1 MSHQPANPSPDIV
14 RLRNEGYEVEI
25 RGAHLLVSHV
35 PCVNASGQIEFG
47 TLVST
52 LALAGNA
59 ITKPDTHV
67 VHFIGPHPCH
77 KDGSV
82 MTQIQHSS
90 QTQTLAE
97 GIVVNHS
104 FSNKPPNGYPD
115 YYEKMNRYAEVISA
129 PAQSLDPTVT
139 AKTFRVIEAKPEE
152 SVFNY
157 FDTNSS
163 RAEIE
168 AISDKLKGHK
178 VGIVGVGGTG
188 SYVLDL
194 VAKTPVDEIHL
205 FDRDVF
211 CQHNAFR
218 SPGAP
223 SVEQLLNP
231 PLKVNYL
238 TEIYSRMRRKIIP
251 HPVALSAE
259 NVHLLHGL
267 DFVFICMDE
276 GRSKREIAA
285 LLEASAS
292 SFVDVGM
299 GVQVGDNNL
308 LGIVRV
314 TTSTPRKW
322 DHFTKCVSFNDA
334 KDDAYSTNIQIA
346 DLNMLNAAL
355 AVIKWKKL
363 RGFYQDMEHEH
374 DSTYTINE
382 NQLLSEEAQP

>member
-1 MSHQPANPSPDIV
+1 
-14 RLRNEGYEVEI
+14 
-25 RGAHLLVSHV
+25 V
-35 PCVNASGQIEFG
+35 PI
-47 TLVST
+47 
-52 LALAGNA
+52 
-59 ITKPDTHV
+59 
-67 VHFIGPHPCH
+67 
-77 KDGSV
+77 
-82 MTQIQHSS
+82 
-90 QTQTLAE
+90 
-97 GIVVNHS
+97 
-104 FSNKPPNGYPD
+104 SNTYGYPD

-139 AKTFRVIEAKPEE
+139 AKSFRVIEAKPEE

-178 VGIVGVGGTG
+178 VGIVGVSGTG

-194 VAKTPVDEIHL
+194 VAKTPVNEVHL
-205 FDRDVF
+205 FDGDVF

-223 SVEQLLNP
+223 SVEQLLTP

-238 TEIYSRMRRKIIP
+238 AEIYARMRRKIIP

-259 NVHLLHGL
+259 NVQLLHGL

-276 GRSKREIAA
+276 GRSKREIVA
-285 LLEASAS
+285 LLEAGSA

-314 TTSTPRKW
+314 TTSTPRKRV
-322 DHFTKCVSFNDA
+322 HFTKCVSFNDA

-382 NQLLSEEAQP
+382 NQLLSEEAHP

>member
-1 MSHQPANPSPDIV
+1 MSHQPVNPSPDIV
-14 RLRNEGYEVEI
+14 KLRNEGYEVEI
-25 RGAHLLVSHV
+25 RGTHLLVSHV
-35 PCVNASGQIEFG
+35 PCVNASRQIEFG

-59 ITKPDTHV
+59 TTKPDTHV

-82 MTQIQHSS
+82 MSQIQHSS

-104 FSNKPPNGYPD
+104 FSNKPPNGYPN
-115 YYEKMNRYAEVISA
+115 YYEKMNLYAEVISA
-129 PAQSLDPTVT
+129 PAQSLDPEVT

-205 FDRDVF
+205 FDGDVF

-223 SVEQLLNP
+223 SVEQLFNP
-231 PLKVNYL
+231 PLKVNYF
-238 TEIYSRMRRKIIP
+238 TEIYARMRRKIIP

-276 GRSKREIAA
+276 GRSKLEIVA
-285 LLEASAS
+285 LLEASSA

-314 TTSTPRKW
+314 TTSTPCKR

-334 KDDAYSTNIQIA
+334 KGDAYSTNIQIA

-382 NQLLSEEAQP
+382 NQLLSEEAQS

>member
-1 MSHQPANPSPDIV
+1 MSHQPVNPSPDFV
-14 RLRNEGYEVEI
+14 RLRNEGYEVDI
-25 RGAHLLVSHV
+25 SGTHLLMSHV
-35 PCVNASGQIEFG
+35 PCVNSARQIEFG

-77 KDGSV
+77 KDGSI
-82 MTQIQHSS
+82 MSQIQHGS

-115 YYEKMNRYAEVISA
+115 YYEKMNRYAEIISA

-139 AKTFRVIEAKPEE
+139 AKTFRVIEAKPDE

-157 FDTNSS
+157 LDTNSS

-168 AISDKLKGHK
+168 AISEKLTGHK
-178 VGIVGVGGTG
+178 IGIVGLGGTG

-205 FDRDVF
+205 FDADLF

-218 SPGAP
+218 APGAP
-223 SVEQLLNP
+223 SVEQLRKP

-238 TEIYSRMRRKIIP
+238 AEIYSRMRRKIIP
-251 HPVALSAE
+251 HAVALGAA
-259 NVHLLHGL
+259 NVQLLHGL

-276 GRSKREIAA
+276 GRAKREIVA
-285 LLEASAS
+285 LLEASAV

-314 TTSTPRKW
+314 TASTPGKR
-322 DHFTKCVSFNDA
+322 DHFSKCVSFNDA

-346 DLNMLNAAL
+346 DLNMLNAAF

-363 RGFYQDMEHEH
+363 CGFYQDMEHEH

-382 NQLLSEEAQP
+382 NQLLSDQTQP

>member
-1 MSHQPANPSPDIV
+1 MSHQPVNPSPDIV

-25 RGAHLLVSHV
+25 RGTHLLVSHV

-52 LALAGNA
+52 LTLAGNA

-77 KDGSV
+77 KDGSI
-82 MTQIQHSS
+82 MSQIQHSS

-97 GIVVNHS
+97 GIVANHS
-104 FSNKPPNGYPD
+104 FSHKPKNGYSD

-129 PAQSLDPTVT
+129 PAQSLDPTAT

-205 FDRDVF
+205 FDGDVF

-223 SVEQLLNP
+223 SVEQLLTP

-238 TEIYSRMRRKIIP
+238 AEIYARMRRKIIP

-259 NVHLLHGL
+259 NVQLLQGL

-276 GRSKREIAA
+276 GRSKREIVA
-285 LLEASAS
+285 LLEAGSA

-314 TTSTPRKW
+314 TTSTPRKR

>member
-1 MSHQPANPSPDIV
+1 MSHQPVNPSPDIV

-25 RGAHLLVSHV
+25 RETHLLISHV
-35 PCVNASGQIEFG
+35 PCVNSARQIEFG

-52 LALAGNA
+52 LTLAGNT

-67 VHFIGPHPCH
+67 VHFAGPHPCH
-77 KDGSV
+77 KDGSI
-82 MTQIQHSS
+82 MSQIQHAS

-104 FSNKPPNGYPD
+104 FSNKPPDGYPD
-115 YYEKMNRYAEVISA
+115 YYAKMSRYAEIISA

-157 FDTNSS
+157 HDTNSS

-168 AISDKLKGHK
+168 AISAKLKGQK
-178 VGIVGVGGTG
+178 VGIVGLGGTG

-205 FDRDVF
+205 FDADVF

-218 SPGAP
+218 APGAP
-223 SVEQLLNP
+223 SVEQLRTP
-231 PLKVNYL
+231 PLKVDYL

-251 HPVALSAE
+251 HPVALNAA

-267 DFVFICMDE
+267 DFVFICMDD
-276 GRSKREIAA
+276 GQPKREIVV
-285 LLEASAS
+285 LLEACGA

-314 TTSTPRKW
+314 TTSTPRKR
-322 DHFTKCVSFNDA
+322 DHFSKRVSFADA

-363 RGFYQDMEHEH
+363 CGFYQDMEHEH
-374 DSTYTINE
+374 DCTYTINV
-382 NQLLSEEAQP
+382 NQLLSDQAQP

>member
-1 MSHQPANPSPDIV
+1 MSHQPVSPSPDIV

-25 RGAHLLVSHV
+25 RGTHLLISHV
-35 PCVNASGQIEFG
+35 PCVNAARQIEFG

-52 LALAGNA
+52 LALAGNT

-77 KDGSV
+77 KDGSI
-82 MTQIQHSS
+82 MAQIQHAS

-97 GIVVNHS
+97 GIVVTHS
-104 FSNKPPNGYPD
+104 FSNKPQNGYPD
-115 YYEKMNRYAEVISA
+115 YYEKMNRYAEIISA
-129 PAQSLDPTVT
+129 PAQSLDANVT

-157 FDTNSS
+157 HDTNSS

-168 AISDKLKGHK
+168 AISTKLKGQK
-178 VGIVGVGGTG
+178 VGIVGLGGTG

-194 VAKTPVDEIHL
+194 VAKTPVDDIHL
-205 FDRDVF
+205 FDADVF

-218 SPGAP
+218 TPGAP
-223 SVEQLLNP
+223 SVEQLRTP
-231 PLKVNYL
+231 PLKADYL
-238 TEIYSRMRRKIIP
+238 AEIYSRMRRKIIP
-251 HPVALSAE
+251 HAVALNAA

-267 DFVFICMDE
+267 DFVFICMDD
-276 GRSKREIAA
+276 GRPKREIVA
-285 LLEASAS
+285 LLETGGAS
-292 SFVDVGM
+292 FIDVGM
-299 GVQVGDNNL
+299 GVQVGDSNL

-314 TTSTPRKW
+314 TTSTPRKR
-322 DHFTKCVSFNDA
+322 DHFSKRVSFADA

-346 DLNMLNAAL
+346 DLNMLNAAM

-374 DSTYTINE
+374 DCTYTISE
-382 NQLLSEEAQP
+382 NQLLSDQAQP

>member
-1 MSHQPANPSPDIV
+1 MSHQPASPSPDIV

-25 RGAHLLVSHV
+25 RGTHLLVSHI
-35 PCVNASGQIEFG
+35 PCVNSARQIEFG

-52 LALAGNA
+52 LALAGDT

-67 VHFIGPHPCH
+67 VHFAGPHPCH
-77 KDGSV
+77 KDGSI
-82 MTQIQHSS
+82 MAQIQHAS
-90 QTQTLAE
+90 QTQSLAE

-115 YYEKMNRYAEVISA
+115 YYEKMNRYAEIISA
-129 PAQSLDPTVT
+129 PAQSLAPGVT

-157 FDTNSS
+157 HDTNSS

-168 AISDKLKGHK
+168 VISAKLKGRK
-178 VGIVGVGGTG
+178 IGIVGLGGTG

-205 FDRDVF
+205 FDADVF

-218 SPGAP
+218 APGAP
-223 SVEQLLNP
+223 SVEQLRTP
-231 PLKVNYL
+231 PLKVDYL
-238 TEIYSRMRRKIIP
+238 AEIYSRMRRKIIP
-251 HPVALSAE
+251 HAVALNAA
-259 NVHLLHGL
+259 NVQLLHGL
-267 DFVFICMDE
+267 GFVFICMDD
-276 GRSKREIAA
+276 GRPKREIVA
-285 LLEASAS
+285 LLEAGGA

-299 GVQVGDNNL
+299 GVQVGDNSL

-314 TTSTPRKW
+314 TTSTPHKRE
-322 DHFTKCVSFNDA
+322 HFSRRVSFADA

-363 RGFYQDMEHEH
+363 CGFYQDMEHEH
-374 DSTYTINE
+374 DCAYTVSE
-382 NQLLSEEAQP
+382 NQLISDEAQP

>member
-1 MSHQPANPSPDIV
+1 MSRLPVNPSPDII

-35 PCVNASGQIEFG
+35 PCVNSARQIEFG

-52 LALAGNA
+52 LALAGNT

-67 VHFIGPHPCH
+67 AHFIGPHPCH
-77 KDGSV
+77 KDGSILH
-82 MTQIQHSS
+82 QIQHAS

-97 GIVVNHS
+97 GIVVTHS
-104 FSNKPPNGYPD
+104 FSNKPKDGYPD
-115 YYEKMNRYAEVISA
+115 YYEKMSRYAEIISA

-157 FDTNSS
+157 HDTNSS

-168 AISDKLKGHK
+168 AISAKLKGRK
-178 VGIVGVGGTG
+178 IGIVGLGGTG

-194 VAKTPVDEIHL
+194 VAKTPVDEVHL
-205 FDRDVF
+205 FDADVF

-218 SPGAP
+218 APGAP
-223 SVEQLLNP
+223 SVVQLRTP
-231 PLKVNYL
+231 PAKVNYL
-238 TEIYSRMRRKIIP
+238 AEIYSRMRRGIVP
-251 HPVALSAE
+251 HAVSLNAMNL
-259 NVHLLHGL
+259 HLLDGL
-267 DFVFICMDE
+267 DFVFICIDE
-276 GRSKREIAA
+276 GRSKREIVE
-285 LLEASAS
+285 LLEASAV
-292 SFVDVGM
+292 SFIDVGM
-299 GVQVGDNNL
+299 GVQIGDNSL
-308 LGIVRV
+308 LGILRV
-314 TTSTPRKW
+314 TTSTPRKR
-322 DHFTKCVSFNDA
+322 DHVVKCVSLADA

-363 RGFYQDMEHEH
+363 CGFYQDAEHEH
-374 DSTYTINE
+374 HCTYSINV
-382 NQLLSEEAQP
+382 NQLLSGETQP